1 MQVNDKMITYL
12 EDLSFLSLSPDEKS
26 KMAGELNEI
35 LNDLVK
41 LADLNTDSISACSNP
56 LDKVNV
62 FRNDE
67 THPSLKRE
75 LLLKN
80 AAQKNDEMFIAPKT
94 VDP

>member
-26 KMAGELNEI
+26 RMAGELNEI
-35 LNDLVK
+35 MNDLVK
-41 LADLNTDSISACSNP
+41 LADLNTDGIPACSNP
-56 LDKVNV
+56 LDNVNV

-67 THPSLKRE
+67 TLPSLKRE
-75 LLLKN
+75 LVLKN